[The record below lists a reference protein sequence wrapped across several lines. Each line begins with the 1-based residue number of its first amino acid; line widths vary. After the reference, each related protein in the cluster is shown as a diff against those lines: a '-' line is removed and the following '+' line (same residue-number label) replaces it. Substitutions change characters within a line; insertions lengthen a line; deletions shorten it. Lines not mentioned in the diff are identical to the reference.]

1 MKSSNT
7 WLAVWGVVV
16 EVLVTGALYTLAVS
30 LFDNRKLYDLIL
42 AASSVLTTIA
52 GILAAASFAFW
63 ITFLFYLMQSDFGQ
77 YLAFKRVSQIYLAA
91 FGVPILIYVG
101 AVLTFGLAQTYKTER
116 MAQLSLLVA
125 LYGAV
130 NLITIV
136 TNGIKLV
143 GFHGAFK
150 RELRR
155 TDCEAQRSQT
165 A

>member
-1 MKSSNT
+1 MKSSSI

-16 EVLVTGALYTLAVS
+16 EVLVTAALYTLAVS
-30 LFDNRKLYDLIL
+30 VFDNRKLYDLIL

-101 AVLTFGLAQTYKTER
+101 AVLTFGLAQTYNTQR
-116 MAQLSLLVA
+116 MAQLSLFVA

-136 TNGIKLV
+136 INGIKLV
-143 GFHGAFK
+143 GFHGEFK

-155 TDCEAQRSQT
+155 NDREAQRSQT